1 MAERSTPAKLILKR
15 GRDGRVR
22 AGHPWIYRGEVA
34 EVVGHWR
41 SGEAVSVLDGQ
52 RRFLGRGFY
61 NPRPSLVCRLVTRE
75 DEPVDTAFFRRRV
88 EAALA
93 LRREAGLSDAF
104 RVVWSEADGLP
115 GLVVDRY
122 GEVAVIQ
129 CLTLGMV
136 RSRPSI
142 VEALRALGGVSA
154 LYGHDEATAGRLEGF
169 EPLQGWIDAPGPPEV
184 EIREGPC
191 RFVVQIEGGQ
201 KTGFYLD
208 QRENRALVASLAP
221 GRRLLD
227 VFCYSGAFACQGL
240 VAGAVGAVGVDS
252 SPEAL
257 ALARRNL
264 ALNGAEARAELRE
277 GNGFDLLRTM
287 ERGGERFDLVV
298 LDPPPFTRTKTA
310 LEAAARGY
318 KEINL
323 RALRLLHP
331 GGILATFSCSHH
343 VEPAF
348 FEEICRAAAADAGV
362 TVRVLATLGQSR
374 DHPVL
379 LNVPETR
386 YLKGLLLEVV

>member
-1 MAERSTPAKLILKR
+1 MAAKLILKR

-41 SGEAVSVLDGQ
+41 TGEAVSVLDGQ

-75 DEPVDTAFFRRRV
+75 DEPVDTAFFRRRI

-154 LYGHDEATAGRLEGF
+154 LYGHDEATAG
-169 EPLQGWIDAPGPPEV
+169 
-184 EIREGPC
+184 
-191 RFVVQIEGGQ
+191 GG
-201 KTGFYLD
+201 G
-208 QRENRALVASLAP
+208 
-221 GRRLLD
+221 
-227 VFCYSGAFACQGL
+227 GAG
-240 VAGAVGAVGVDS
+240 
-252 SPEAL
+252 
-257 ALARRNL
+257 
-264 ALNGAEARAELRE
+264 
-277 GNGFDLLRTM
+277 
-287 ERGGERFDLVV
+287 
-298 LDPPPFTRTKTA
+298 
-310 LEAAARGY
+310 
-318 KEINL
+318 
-323 RALRLLHP
+323 
-331 GGILATFSCSHH
+331 
-343 VEPAF
+343 
-348 FEEICRAAAADAGV
+348 
-362 TVRVLATLGQSR
+362 
-374 DHPVL
+374 
-379 LNVPETR
+379 
-386 YLKGLLLEVV
+386 